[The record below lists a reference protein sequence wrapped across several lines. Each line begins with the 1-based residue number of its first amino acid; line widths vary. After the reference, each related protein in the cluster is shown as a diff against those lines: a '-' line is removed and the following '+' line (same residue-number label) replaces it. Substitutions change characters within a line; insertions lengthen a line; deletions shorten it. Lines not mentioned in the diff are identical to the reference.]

1 MRPFLITVGI
11 LAWAFGMAVL
21 FIFTENG
28 GVMTAIAAGVFAGVG
43 LLALVSERILKTL
56 EDIRDGVVVP
66 PRRAVVTREEAART
80 VTAGI

>member
-21 FIFTENG
+21 FIFSQSG

-43 LLALVSERILKTL
+43 LIALGCERILKTL
-56 EDIRDGVVVP
+56 EEIRDGTRP
-66 PRRAVVTREEAART
+66 LRRTVVTREDTPRA
-80 VTAGI
+80 VTAGV

>member
-21 FIFTENG
+21 FIFSQSG

-43 LLALVSERILKTL
+43 LIALGCERILKTL
-56 EDIRDGVVVP
+56 EEIRDGTRP
-66 PRRAVVTREEAART
+66 LPRRTVAARKESPRT
-80 VTAGI
+80 AAAGI

>member
-21 FIFTENG
+21 FIFAENG

-43 LLALVSERILKTL
+43 LVALASERILKTL
-56 EDIRDGVVVP
+56 EEIRDGVVVA
-66 PRRAVVTREEAART
+66 PRRTVVTREQPPRT
-80 VTAGI
+80 VAAGI

>member
-21 FIFTENG
+21 FIFSQSG

-43 LLALVSERILKTL
+43 LIALGCERILKRL
-56 EDIRDGVVVP
+56 EEIRDGTVSA
-66 PRRAVVTREEAART
+66 PRRAIVTREEAPRT
-80 VTAGI
+80 AVAGV